1 MLHLCHD
8 VTCNVALQAA
18 QCEYEE
24 KLSSKSKVADKTM
37 HKLAWQVQE
46 LEQLIKCMRKLLVE
60 VNAIM
65 EKISDQHADL
75 VSENVAKSLCNVR
88 EELLEA
94 IKKLSKHQRTAATH
108 VFVFMLSTESR
119 SRKPYALPVQCLPI
133 RALRDRTVRDLLNK
147 IILCMKER
155 NMNVAGMDMYTF

>member
-1 MLHLCHD
+1 
-8 VTCNVALQAA
+8 
-18 QCEYEE
+18 
-24 KLSSKSKVADKTM
+24 M

-46 LEQLIKCMRKLLVE
+46 LEELIKCMRKILVE
-60 VNAIM
+60 VNVIM
-65 EKISDQHADL
+65 EKICDQHADL
-75 VSENVAKSLCNVR
+75 VSENVARSLGNVR

-119 SRKPYALPVQCLPI
+119 SRKPYSLPVQCLPI
-133 RALRDRTVRDLLNK
+133 RGLRDRTVRDLLNK

-155 NMNVAGMDMYTF
+155 NMNVAGMCIISNIHVNNYYYYHNYRVHFKWRV